1 MRAMKKIF
9 MMFAMAQM
17 IIWSCA
23 KPEFETPSIDNLNT
37 EEVVFSATVEATKVT
52 PAAGGAVSWTMDDEI
67 GVYDGTDYV
76 KATVLSVEG
85 NKISFSAKVNASA
98 ASYIAVS
105 PYEAALTD
113 GGSFTISEGKVKIA
127 TTAAQT
133 AGKQVISI
141 ATTSASTE
149 PFAFKNVANLLR
161 FKVNKAAV
169 KKAKITGAA
178 GTEKIAGTVSVD
190 PATGA
195 ASGELSATEIV
206 VDVTPGVDNFIA
218 LAPGTSLPDGFTI
231 TFYGDEIS
239 DAGYEGEVASAGA
252 ISFTGENARNK
263 MLNLGLVD
271 GWIDNYK
278 LWLAGKP
285 ITIAGVEYT
294 KASTGLEGTLM
305 SSPDGTT
312 DLRTNL
318 HSKTTDVLLFLDPGE
333 YVVSSTPNIGTS
345 SAESDII
352 LIGRYDNDKTTI
364 KGPASGNSW
373 FSMLGGSMVCKNI
386 HFNMTDA
393 ANAVFRT
400 YTHRKISKVHADN
413 CRFTGLYNTNKVLL
427 AVNNPQIHGVESIR
441 VVNSD
446 MSSTYGGLCS
456 LVYASAYN
464 FLDEIL
470 EVVFENNI
478 IYNTNSAGYLCIFHT
493 PGDTPSS
500 SQRQN
505 TDFVVKNNTF
515 YNFPAGTTNSNWAT
529 YIKSN
534 SLKSLTITDNIF
546 YTEATPTAANIMVYS
561 KDTTNEYPYTI
572 DRNVSNV
579 PTFYYFNPN
588 QGIYN
593 DLKTK
598 LSPTNETIFSVADVN
613 NGIFTPVAAYA
624 SYGAQR

>member
-1 MRAMKKIF
+1 
-9 MMFAMAQM
+9 
-17 IIWSCA
+17 
-23 KPEFETPSIDNLNT
+23 
-37 EEVVFSATVEATKVT
+37 
-52 PAAGGAVSWTMDDEI
+52 
-67 GVYDGTDYV
+67 
-76 KATVLSVEG
+76 
-85 NKISFSAKVNASA
+85 
-98 ASYIAVS
+98 
-105 PYEAALTD
+105 
-113 GGSFTISEGKVKIA
+113 
-127 TTAAQT
+127 
-133 AGKQVISI
+133 
-141 ATTSASTE
+141 
-149 PFAFKNVANLLR
+149 
-161 FKVNKAAV
+161 
-169 KKAKITGAA
+169 
-178 GTEKIAGTVSVD
+178 
-190 PATGA
+190 
-195 ASGELSATEIV
+195 
-206 VDVTPGVDNFIA
+206 
-218 LAPGTSLPDGFTI
+218 
-231 TFYGDEIS
+231 
-239 DAGYEGEVASAGA
+239 
-252 ISFTGENARNK
+252 

>member
-1 MRAMKKIF
+1 MKKIF

-23 KPEFETPSIDNLNT
+23 KPELETPSIDNLNT

-333 YVVSSTPNIGTS
+333 YVVTSTPNIGTS

-352 LIGRYDNDKTTI
+352 LIGRYDNDKPTI

-386 HFNMTDA
+386 HFDMTDA

-413 CRFTGLYNTNKVLL
+413 CRFTGLYSTNKVLL
-427 AVNNPQIHGVESIR
+427 AVNNTQIHGVESIR

-446 MSSTYGGLCS
+446 MSSTFGGLCS

-593 DLKTK
+593 GLKTK
-598 LSPTNETIFSVADVN
+598 LSPTNETIFSVADVK

>member
-1 MRAMKKIF
+1 MKKIF